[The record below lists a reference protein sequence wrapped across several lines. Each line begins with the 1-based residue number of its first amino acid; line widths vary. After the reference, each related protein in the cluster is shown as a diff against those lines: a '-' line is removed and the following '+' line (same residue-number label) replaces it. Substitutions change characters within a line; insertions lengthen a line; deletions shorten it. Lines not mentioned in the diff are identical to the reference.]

1 MHMHSRLRRKISAAF
16 LALATVFAMAA
27 CSNSVP
33 DADGSSASGG
43 SSSSSSLTAAIAAMP
58 TSYDLE
64 GTWAASN
71 ENYTIWSQ
79 TMVNLIRYKYVEKN
93 GVQVQDFTK
102 YEGVLADKDNPFTVS
117 DGGKTYTFHL
127 RKGVKSQAGNPFT
140 AQDVYWSL
148 QRKLNVSGGRLPQIA
163 NLFDNINQVQI
174 VDDHT
179 IAIHLHDVDKGE
191 LLLPNLT
198 GQMGRIWDKT
208 EMLKHVTPD
217 DPWAT
222 KWAAQ
227 NTGAGYG
234 PYTVSSVTEGQQ
246 LVLKTNPNYPLD
258 KPKFTTIAMKV
269 VADSGTRAQMLA
281 SGDVD
286 VSEAL
291 SPSDATSIADKVQLP
306 KVDNP
311 TEFIGLTLVENKAP
325 FNDQRVRQAFRY
337 AVPYDDIIKQIYQGK
352 AKASSGWI
360 TPAMGVPGLSAKPA
374 YTYNPSKA
382 KALLKEAGKTSVPVT
397 LSVSSL
403 VPDIIDSAVMISSSA
418 KQAGFDV
425 TVKQLSAADFASG
438 RANKT
443 FQALMVANRSQ
454 AQAPAGLDNFFST
467 KGDNNSAFAP
477 TDEYTGLLDAAK
489 NAGKSTSKEAA
500 PHWQKFSNFLN
511 DEASNLPMLYRQPNQ
526 AYSTKLQNMSY
537 RYDSTVDYSIL
548 APKS

>member
-1 MHMHSRLRRKISAAF
+1 
-16 LALATVFAMAA
+16 MAA

-33 DADGSSASGG
+33 DAGAGSDSGG
-43 SSSSSSLTAAIAAMP
+43 SSSSLTAAIAAMP

-79 TMVNLIRYKYVEKN
+79 TMVNLVRYKYAEKN

-148 QRKLNVSGGRLPQIA
+148 QRKLNVSGGRLPQIT

-174 VDDHT
+174 VDDYT

-191 LLLPNLT
+191 IFLPNLT

-208 EMLKHVTPD
+208 EMLKHATSD
-217 DPWAT
+217 DPWGT

-246 LVLKTNPNYPLD
+246 LVLKANANYPLD
-258 KPKFTTIAMKV
+258 KPKFTTITMKV

-286 VSEAL
+286 VAEAL

-311 TEFIGLTLVENKAP
+311 TEFVGLTLVENKAP
-325 FNDQRVRQAFRY
+325 FDDQRVRRAFRY
-337 AVPYDDIIKQIYQGK
+337 AVPYSDIIKQVYQGK
-352 AKASSGWI
+352 AKASSGWV
-360 TPAMGVPGLSAKPA
+360 TAAMGVTGLSEKPA
-374 YTYNPSKA
+374 YTYSPSKA

-418 KQAGFDV
+418 KAAGFDV

-454 AQAPAGLDNFFST
+454 VQAPAGIDNFFST

-500 PHWQKFSNFLN
+500 PQWQKFSDFLN
-511 DEASNLPMLYRQPNQ
+511 DEASNLPMVYRQPNQ

-537 RYDSTVDYSIL
+537 RYDSTIDYSIL